1 LSSENVKLVQFAKW
15 RDSFWDWY
23 CDCVWTR
30 DEGDL
35 TSPIKRAPQYRY
47 LKELYE
53 CIENNK
59 TVVVEKS
66 RQMFVTHFMSAYY
79 MWLLLFKPAIRCGI
93 MSQNEEQVVDLLATR
108 IVPIYRALP
117 EGYPWPE
124 LEIKRLLLINTLTGG
139 LIEGHTSGANR
150 TRGKTYSIVWLDEFG
165 FQENQEETLRAAI
178 PATGGKDAKL
188 VIVSTPAPDTL
199 YEEIVVKERDWGVPA
214 IERMQGFT
222 ESRSIRGYCI
232 ASVHHTADPNR
243 RSSEWRAEKIREI
256 GQRAFDVEHDLKWVM
271 PVGKAVFGDFS
282 RRLYCEPYSRFG
294 ILSRLPIEIGV
305 DFGGHFPAAV
315 IMQKDVFGRCV
326 VHDALMIE
334 DCELYHF
341 MDELR
346 DLLEQD
352 YPGMEYRFYCDP
364 AGASIN
370 LQGTA
375 PPAQL
380 LMQKYFGRSVRF
392 LKSSPSDR
400 VRAIQTLMSR
410 VIGGEP
416 GLILHPELGRFLSKD
431 GKEERSIMIKGFE
444 SGLVF
449 DRPRAS
455 GGYRNLAYKKDGFYE
470 HLFDAFGYAFI
481 FLFPGFMPNEW
492 QEKKGFMP
500 EVKRRLLRR

>member
-1 LSSENVKLVQFAKW
+1 LNNENIKLVQFAKW

-35 TSPIKRAPQYRY
+35 ANPIKRAPQYRY
-47 LKELYE
+47 LKELSA

-108 IVPIYRALP
+108 IVPIYQALP

-124 LEIKRLLLINTLTGG
+124 LEIKRLLVRNVLTGG

-150 TRGKTYSIVWLDEFG
+150 TRGKTYSFVWLDEFG
-165 FQENQEETLRAAI
+165 FQENQEDTLRAAI

-199 YEEIVVKERDWGVPA
+199 YEVIVVKERDWGVPA

-222 ESRSIRGYCI
+222 EYRTTRGYCV
-232 ASVHHTADPNR
+232 ASLHHTADPNR
-243 RSSEWRAEKIREI
+243 RSDEWRAEKIREI
-256 GQRAFDVEHDLKWVM
+256 GQRAFDVEHDLKWVI

-282 RRLYCEPYSRFG
+282 KRLYCDAYDRFG
-294 ILSRLPIEIGV
+294 ILNRVPLHIGV

-315 IMQKDVFGRCV
+315 IMQKDPLGRCV
-326 VHDALMIE
+326 VHRAFMLEDAE
-334 DCELYHF
+334 FYHF
-341 MDELR
+341 CDELK
-346 DLLEQD
+346 DILETEFA
-352 YPGMEYRFYCDP
+352 GMEYHLYCDP
-364 AGASIN
+364 AGASKN

-375 PPAQL
+375 PPVQL
-380 LMQKYFGRSVRF
+380 LMQKYFGKPVRYLF
-392 LKSSPSDR
+392 SKPADR
-400 VRAIQTLMSR
+400 VRAIQILMSR

-416 GLILHPELGRFLSKD
+416 GLILNPRLGEFVSKT
-431 GKEERSIMIKGFE
+431 GEIQEGVMIRGFE
-444 SGLVF
+444 SGLVYEK
-449 DRPRAS
+449 PRLA
-455 GGYRNLAYKKDGFYE
+455 GGYRSLAYKKDGFYE

-481 FLFPGFMPNEW
+481 FLFPGFFKTEEENKSKPT
-492 QEKKGFMP
+492 
-500 EVKRRLLRR
+500 VAARRLLRR